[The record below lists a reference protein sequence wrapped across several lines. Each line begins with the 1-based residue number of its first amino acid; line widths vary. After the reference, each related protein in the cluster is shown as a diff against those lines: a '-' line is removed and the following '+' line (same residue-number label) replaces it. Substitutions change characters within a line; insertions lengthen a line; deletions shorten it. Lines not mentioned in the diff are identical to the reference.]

1 MSNPA
6 LYRRVVRR
14 ETHSPRSGLAITIAI
29 VLVVVLAWLGTE
41 SVLAAIGQPALLVAP
56 QDAVT
61 AVLGAAAAPAPL
73 LVAIGAVVTVIG
85 LILIVMS
92 IAPARRGRRGATIDR
107 TAAIVDD
114 RVIAQSL
121 ASTAAYAGDVD
132 PSQVTVS
139 VGARS
144 ARVEITRTSGR
155 TLDTREIQEA
165 VDAELATYDYRPALR
180 ATVRLSE
187 KGTVG

>member
-1 MSNPA
+1 MSTPA

-14 ETHSPRSGLAITIAI
+14 ETHSPRSGAAITIAV
-29 VLVVVLAWLGTE
+29 VLVLALAWIGTE
-41 SVLAAIGQPALLVAP
+41 SVLAAVGQRPLLAAPDDVVA
-56 QDAVT
+56 
-61 AVLGAAAAPAPL
+61 AVLTAPTAPAPL
-73 LVAIGAVVTVIG
+73 LVAGGAVAAIVG
-85 LILIVMS
+85 LVLIAMS
-92 IAPARRGRRGATIDR
+92 LTPARRGRRAGTSDR

-121 ASTAAYAGDVD
+121 AQTAAYAGDID

-144 ARVEITRTSGR
+144 ARVDITRTSGR
-155 TLDTREIQEA
+155 SLDTREVQEA

-180 ATVRLSE
+180 ARVRLSE
-187 KGTVG
+187 KGTVA